1 MSQPLSR
8 VRRGFT
14 LVELLV
20 ASAIMVMIVLVVVKV
35 AVDTMTAYD
44 KVVAD
49 LSAQSEGRAVLDNL
63 ERDLNTAML
72 RPDGRCW
79 MEIIAPGAPGAP
91 TGFGNKVPNVPADL
105 QPILM
110 FFASPADR
118 PKFVPGS
125 TTIPREPIRGDLCAV
140 SYRMGLRSPF
150 DMPGELIQQVYS
162 IQRTLIDPQSTFQ
175 QALPHLTVPS
185 GPLNAVTTG
194 VPSTYWYGTARR
206 YPNYNSPGAGWVTGQ
221 LMDGTSNGGWTMDES
236 NFCAQNTVAL
246 SVILWCASSETK
258 AQDFLRLGVGRP
270 GVSIGN
276 GLPPDALRP
285 VTIYPA
291 STETTFRAGN
301 SGTTYGQ
308 QHAYWGLM
316 PPAPHTTNVST
327 STSQADKYI
336 YRARVYADR
345 ILLDARATPLPYA
358 LRQVE
363 VSVTVLTPEGARE
376 LRALQNATGSATFAE
391 TNQSAFR
398 RIVAKHGRPYS
409 RRILVLGNGG

>member
-1 MSQPLSR
+1 MSQPAASR
-8 VRRGFT
+8 RAFT

-35 AVDTMTAYD
+35 SVDTMTAYD
-44 KVVAD
+44 RVVAD
-49 LSAQSEGRAVLDNL
+49 LSAQSEARAVLDNL
-63 ERDLNTAML
+63 ERDMNTAVI

-91 TGFGNKVPNVPADL
+91 AGFTNGVPNVPSDL

-140 SYRMGLRSPF
+140 AYRMGLRSPF
-150 DMPGELIQQVYS
+150 DMPGELIQQVYC

-175 QALPHLTVPS
+175 EALPHLTVPTTALS
-185 GPLNAVTTG
+185 AVTTG
-194 VPSTYWYGTARR
+194 VPSTYWFGTARR
-206 YPNYNSPGAGWVTGQ
+206 YPNYNSPGAGWVTGN
-221 LMDGTSNGGWTMDES
+221 LMDGTANGGWTMDES

-246 SVILWCASSETK
+246 NVTLWCASSETK
-258 AQDFLRLGVGRP
+258 AQDFARAGARP
-270 GVSIGN
+270 AGSNVAN

-285 VTIYPA
+285 VTLYPK

-316 PPAPHTTNVST
+316 PTSNATPPFTTS
-327 STSQADKYI
+327 DKYI

-345 ILLDARATPLPYA
+345 IQLDARAAPLPYA

-363 VSVTVLTPEGARE
+363 FSVTVLTPEGARE
-376 LRALQNATGSATFAE
+376 LRALQAATGSATFTE
-391 TNQSAFR
+391 SNQSAFR
-398 RIVAKHGRPYS
+398 RIVAQFGRPYS
-409 RRILVLGNGG
+409 RRVLVLGNGG

>member
-1 MSQPLSR
+1 MSQPAASR
-8 VRRGFT
+8 RAFT

-35 AVDTMTAYD
+35 SVDTMTAYD
-44 KVVAD
+44 RVVAD
-49 LSAQSEGRAVLDNL
+49 LSAQSEARAVLDNL
-63 ERDLNTAML
+63 ERDMNTAVI

-91 TGFGNKVPNVPADL
+91 AGFTNGVPNVPSDL
-105 QPILM
+105 QPMLM

-140 SYRMGLRSPF
+140 AYRMGLRSPF
-150 DMPGELIQQVYS
+150 DMPGELIQQVYC

-175 QALPHLTVPS
+175 QALPHLTVLTTALS
-185 GPLNAVTTG
+185 AVTTG
-194 VPSTYWYGTARR
+194 VPSTYWFGTARR
-206 YPNYNSPGAGWVTGQ
+206 YPNYNSPGAGWVTGN
-221 LMDGTSNGGWTMDES
+221 LMDGTANGGWTMDES

-246 SVILWCASSETK
+246 NVTLWCASSETK
-258 AQDFLRLGVGRP
+258 DQETARGVTRL
-270 GVSIGN
+270 VSM
-276 GLPPDALRP
+276 PSDALRP
-285 VTIYPA
+285 VVIYPK

-316 PPAPHTTNVST
+316 PTSNATPPFTTN
-327 STSQADKYI
+327 DKYI

-345 ILLDARATPLPYA
+345 IQLDARAAPLPYA

-363 VSVTVLTPEGARE
+363 FSVTVLTPEGARE
-376 LRALQNATGSATFAE
+376 LRALQAATGSATFTE
-391 TNQSAFR
+391 SNQSAFR
-398 RIVAKHGRPYS
+398 RIVAQFGRPYS
-409 RRILVLGNGG
+409 RRVLVLGNGG

>member
-1 MSQPLSR
+1 
-8 VRRGFT
+8 
-14 LVELLV
+14 
-20 ASAIMVMIVLVVVKV
+20 MIVLVVVKV

-49 LSAQSEGRAVLDNL
+49 LSAQSEARAVLDNL

-91 TGFGNKVPNVPADL
+91 TGFANGVPNVPPDL
-105 QPILM
+105 QPTLM

-125 TTIPREPIRGDLCAV
+125 TAIPRDPIRGDLCAV
-140 SYRMGLRSPF
+140 AYRMGLRSPF
-150 DMPGELIQQVYS
+150 DMPGELIQQVYC
-162 IQRTLIDPQSTFQ
+162 IQRTLIDPKSTFEE
-175 QALPHLTVPS
+175 ALPHLTVPTTA
-185 GPLNAVTTG
+185 LNAVTTG
-194 VPSTYWYGTARR
+194 VPSTYWFGTARR
-206 YPNYNSPGAGWVTGQ
+206 YPNYNSPSAGWVTGN
-221 LMDGTSNGGWTMDES
+221 LMDGTANGGWTMDES

-246 SVILWCASSETK
+246 SVTLWCASSETK
-258 AQDFLRLGVGRP
+258 AQDFARVGARP
-270 GVSIGN
+270 AGSNVAN

-285 VTIYPA
+285 VTLYPK
-291 STETTFRAGN
+291 SSETTFRAGN

-316 PPAPHTTNVST
+316 PSGHATSAAT

-345 ILLDARATPLPYA
+345 ILLDARSTPLPYA

-376 LRALQNATGSATFAE
+376 LRALQSATGSATFAE

-409 RRILVLGNGG
+409 RRVLVLGNGG

>member
-175 QALPHLTVPS
+175 EALPHLTVPT
-185 GPLNAVTTG
+185 GPLNAVTSG

-206 YPNYNSPGAGWVTGQ
+206 YPNYNSPGAGWVTAQ

-258 AQDFLRLGVGRP
+258 AQDFTRVGVRP
-270 GVSIGN
+270 AGANVGN

-285 VTIYPA
+285 VTLYPK

-316 PPAPHTTNVST
+316 PSGHATSAST

-376 LRALQNATGSATFAE
+376 LRALQAATGSATFAE